1 MHRYRIAAFLTGCL
15 ILGSLFMIF
24 VATQN
29 FATVDRV
36 LAALPQEAKQ
46 MFQTL
51 GPENARLLLRYLAGE
66 ENRLFFTSWE
76 LAQIALGALL
86 TAILLLAVKSAQAAE
101 CGPKRERNFGEIG
114 RTRGESA
121 VREFL
126 RSRLLAG
133 MAGTMLIV
141 ALFQHFRVTPE
152 MIALGRLVDFGGGTG
167 SAAYSQFWRLHELY
181 GVLEVVK
188 LALLIVVAG
197 ILLFGRRSKAREPAE
212 VSSAVSTFA
221 EQ

>member
-1 MHRYRIAAFLTGCL
+1 MHRHRIAAFLTGCL

-29 FATVDRV
+29 FGTVDRV
-36 LAALPQEAKQ
+36 LAAPPSEAAQ

-51 GPENARLLLRYLAGE
+51 GPQNARLLLRYLAGE

-86 TAILLLAVKSAQAAE
+86 TAILLLYIK
-101 CGPKRERNFGEIG
+101 G
-114 RTRGESA
+114 
-121 VREFL
+121 
-126 RSRLLAG
+126 RLLAG
-133 MAGTMLIV
+133 MAGAMLIL

-152 MIALGRLVDFGGGTG
+152 MIALGRLVDFGGGAG
-167 SAAYSQFWRLHELY
+167 SAAYSQFWRLHGLY

-188 LALLIVVAG
+188 LGLLIVVAG
-197 ILLFGRRSKAREPAE
+197 ILLFGRRGKTLQPVE
-212 VSSAVSTFA
+212 VNPVVSTFA
-221 EQ
+221 EP

>member
-1 MHRYRIAAFLTGCL
+1 MHWHRIAAFLSGCL

-29 FATVDRV
+29 FGTVDRV
-36 LAALPQEAKQ
+36 LAAPPQEAAQ

-76 LAQIALGALL
+76 LAQIGLGVLL
-86 TAILLLAVKSAQAAE
+86 TAALLLAIKNRV
-101 CGPKRERNFGEIG
+101 
-114 RTRGESA
+114 
-121 VREFL
+121 
-126 RSRLLAG
+126 LAG
-133 MAGTMLIV
+133 MAGAMVII

-152 MIALGRLVDFGGGTG
+152 MIALGRLVDFGGGAG
-167 SAAYSQFWRLHELY
+167 SAAYSQFWRLHGLY

-188 LALLIVVAG
+188 LLLLIVVAA
-197 ILLFGRRSKAREPAE
+197 ILLFGRRAKEQAPVEAIAP
-212 VSSAVSTFA
+212 VSTFA
-221 EQ
+221 EP

>member
-1 MHRYRIAAFLTGCL
+1 MHWYRIAAFLAGCS

-36 LAALPQEAKQ
+36 LAAPPQEATQ

-76 LAQIALGALL
+76 WAQIGLGALL
-86 TAILLLAVKSAQAAE
+86 TAVLLLVIKD
-101 CGPKRERNFGEIG
+101 
-114 RTRGESA
+114 
-121 VREFL
+121 L
-126 RSRLLAG
+126 LLAG
-133 MAGTMLIV
+133 MSGAMLIL
-141 ALFQHFRVTPE
+141 ALFQRFRVTPE
-152 MIALGRLVDFGGGTG
+152 MIALGRLIDFGGGTG
-167 SAAYSQFWRLHELY
+167 SAAYNQFWRLHGLY

-188 LALLIVVAG
+188 LLLLIVVAG
-197 ILLFGRRSKAREPAE
+197 ILLFGRRAKRPEPVE
-212 VSSAVSTFA
+212 VGDVVSTFA
-221 EQ
+221 EP